1 MGTPLT
7 NFYTMVNLN
16 DDQSTTTPSD
26 KFTDPVT
33 IHLMQIRRKL
43 IDRHAPA
50 FYLGDPARNFKHQ
63 VVWKQVGNDKQLV
76 ASAVEQMEETQLA
89 VLTSE
94 PSAGLTSIVPIDP
107 LVEPVLLSTI
117 VFIDFDNCWFTP
129 CGFWKGR
136 TNATEKF
143 EDIKLSFQGKAPPK
157 EFLSQDFLTFIK
169 NTKMLM
175 DDASLGGQIL
185 VAFWLP
191 QKKEKTPFNYNIFF
205 LRFISFFFTK
215 CFLTKP
221 LYRKSTPH
229 PTMNQ
234 RPLLTG
240 MVYFHL
246 IKL

>member
-26 KFTDPVT
+26 KFMDPVT

-117 VFIDFDNCWFTP
+117 VFIDFDNCWLTP

-157 EFLSQDFLTFIK
+157 EFLSQDFSTFIK

-175 DDASLGGQIL
+175 DDASLGGANSSGFLVTTKKGENAIQLQHIL
-185 VAFWLP
+185 F
-191 QKKEKTPFNYNIFF
+191 E
-205 LRFISFFFTK
+205 
-215 CFLTKP
+215 
-221 LYRKSTPH
+221 
-229 PTMNQ
+229 
-234 RPLLTG
+234 
-240 MVYFHL
+240 VYFL
-246 IKL
+246 FFYKVLSY